1 MEILDQLQNPA
12 IIAATMA
19 IVGLIKDKW
28 IFAKI
33 NTRLI
38 SFAISVLLLILN
50 SAINVSS
57 ELILTIENVLIV
69 VLPAVGYDYVYAP
82 IIKPILDLFKEKV

>member
-1 MEILDQLQNPA
+1 MEILDQLQNPV

-33 NTRLI
+33 NTRLV
-38 SFAISVLLLILN
+38 SFVTAILLLLLN
-50 SAINVSS
+50 SAVSVS
-57 ELILTIENVLIV
+57 AELVLTIENILIV
-69 VLPAVGYDYVYAP
+69 VLPAIGYDYVYVP
-82 IIKPILDLFKEKV
+82 IVKPILDLFKEKV